1 MVADC
6 VDYAEWKTGIR
17 ADGVVIS
24 SMSFINKLGVALAGS
39 FSAIYLGIAG
49 YVANTDQTVAS
60 LNAIKNMNALIPGFF
75 ILLSIILIAFYPLTE
90 KRNKHIISELEQRS
104 AR

>member
-1 MVADC
+1 M
-6 VDYAEWKTGIR
+6 
-17 ADGVVIS
+17 
-24 SMSFINKLGVALAGS
+24 ALAGS

-90 KRNKHIISELEQRS
+90 KRYKHIISEIWSKGLRDKYM
-104 AR
+104 

>member
-1 MVADC
+1 M
-6 VDYAEWKTGIR
+6 ENLIR

-24 SMSFINKLGVALAGS
+24 SMSFINKLGVALARS

-60 LNAIKNMNALIPGFF
+60 LNAIKNMNALIPDFSF
-75 ILLSIILIAFYPLTE
+75 CFLLFLSPSIL
-90 KRNKHIISELEQRS
+90 
-104 AR
+104 